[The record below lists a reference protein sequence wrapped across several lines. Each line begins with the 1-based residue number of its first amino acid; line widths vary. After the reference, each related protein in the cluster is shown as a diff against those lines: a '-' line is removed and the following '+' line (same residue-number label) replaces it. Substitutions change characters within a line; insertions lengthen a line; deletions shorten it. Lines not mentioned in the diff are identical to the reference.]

1 MTCSNGCN
9 GCGEPEPKVSIEW
22 SKVLVSRD
30 EFLKVVGLLSA
41 AFIGLIVAIPGLGFA
56 FEYFLVP
63 RREDW
68 IKVGPVESYQVG
80 TTVDVVF
87 TDTTGLPWDGV
98 CAKRSAWLRRVD
110 DQNFQAFA
118 VNCTHLGCPV
128 RWEPGAALFMCPCH
142 GGVYYGDG
150 KVAGGPPPRPLHQ
163 YATRIANGQV
173 EIKVGP
179 VLAEG

>member
-1 MTCSNGCN
+1 MCSCDPPP
-9 GCGEPEPKVSIEW
+9 EAPVEEPKVSIDW
-22 SKVLVSRD
+22 KNVLIKRD
-30 EFLKVVGLLSA
+30 EFLKLVAAVSA
-41 AFIGLIVAIPGLGFA
+41 GFIGLVIAIPCIGFA

-63 RREDW
+63 RRQDW
-68 IKVGPVESYQVG
+68 IKVGPLESYEVG
-80 TTVDVVF
+80 KTVDVVF
-87 TDTTGLPWDGV
+87 TDTTGTPWDGV
-98 CAKRSAWLRRVD
+98 SAKRSAWLRRVD
-110 DQNFQAFA
+110 ESNFKAFA

-128 RWEPGAALFMCPCH
+128 RWEPGAELFLCPCH

-163 YATRIANGQV
+163 YATRIANGHV

>member
-1 MTCSNGCN
+1 MCSCDPPPE
-9 GCGEPEPKVSIEW
+9 EPVEKPKVSIDW
-22 SKVLVSRD
+22 KHVLVNRN
-30 EFLKVVGLLSA
+30 EFLKLVGAVSA
-41 AFIGLIVAIPGLGFA
+41 GFIGFVIAIPCIGFA

-68 IKVGPVESYQVG
+68 IKVGLLESYEIG
-80 TTVDVVF
+80 KTIDVVF
-87 TDTTGLPWDGV
+87 TDTTGTPWDGV
-98 CAKRSAWLRRVD
+98 SAKRSAWLRRVD
-110 DQNFQAFA
+110 ESRFEAFA

-128 RWEPGAALFMCPCH
+128 RWEPGAELFLCPCH

-163 YATRIANGQV
+163 YATRIENGHV

-179 VLAEG
+179 VLAES

>member
-1 MTCSNGCN
+1 MCCN
-9 GCGEPEPKVSIEW
+9 DPQPKEEPKVMIDW
-22 SKVLVSRD
+22 SRVLVSRD
-30 EFLKVVGLLSA
+30 EFLKLVTVVCS
-41 AFIGLIVAIPGLGFA
+41 AFIGLIVAIPGIGFA

-68 IKVGPVESYQVG
+68 IKVGTPETFEIG
-80 TTVDVVF
+80 KTVDVTF
-87 TDTTGLPWDGV
+87 TDTTGTPWDGI
-98 CAKRSAWLRRVD
+98 CSKRVAWLRRVSD
-110 DQNFQAFA
+110 NEFEAFA

-142 GGVYYGDG
+142 GGVYYSDG
-150 KVAGGPPPRPLHQ
+150 QVAGGPPPRRLHQ
-163 YATRIANGQV
+163 YPTRIAKGQV